1 MGLEDI
7 QVNQTIELMTALE
20 DAGYPTYIV
29 GGAVRDTIMGRP
41 IKDLDI
47 ATKAT
52 PAEVETVVK
61 SLEGFHFITGGE
73 AAVSISNLIS
83 LVNFPNHEKGQPHD
97 IEIATFRKDVGFE
110 RDELGNKDRTKP
122 ILAPAE
128 TLEED
133 LKRRDFTINAIAMD
147 KDFQIIDLL
156 NGKADID
163 AGIVRAVGKPAV
175 RFNEDPVRMLRAL
188 RFSTRYDFQL
198 DSATRQAIIDN
209 IEWMERISP
218 PRMRDEMGK
227 VLMQKGGFQE
237 LYEIGILPLLFPE
250 LRGIKSLEHN
260 PAYHPEGSVYGHYCA
275 IFDRLGDAVNNSPP
289 APTPIYFPR
298 FGNRTAGG
306 GASDI
311 LAWALLFHDIGKK
324 ATAEASTKGDW
335 FSFHAH
341 ESVGATIFYDN
352 YGSKAE
358 HSFLEFSKK
367 ESQAIT
373 WVTLFHLGKFWDSK
387 KFKKVA
393 AMVTDENFDLLC
405 SVAYFDSSMRV
416 KGERFGERM
425 AYLDEIK
432 EKIEAIAEQNP
443 RPQGFGMLVSKSLG
457 IPPGP
462 ELGEKVEEI
471 HQMVLSGK
479 ANSWNDALKL
489 IR

>member
-1 MGLEDI
+1 MIVGLEDI

-52 PAEVETVVK
+52 PAEVEEVMK

-73 AAVSISNLIS
+73 AAVSNLNLIS

-110 RDELGNKDRTKP
+110 RDEFGNKDRTKP

-163 AGIVRAVGKPAV
+163 AGIVRAVGKPAM

-188 RFSTRYDFQL
+188 RFSTRYGFQL

-250 LRGIKSLEHN
+250 LRDIKSLEHN
-260 PAYHPEGSVYGHYCA
+260 PTYHPEGSVYGHYCA

-289 APTPIYFPR
+289 APTPI
-298 FGNRTAGG
+298 
-306 GASDI
+306 
-311 LAWALLFHDIGKK
+311 
-324 ATAEASTKGDW
+324 
-335 FSFHAH
+335 
-341 ESVGATIFYDN
+341 
-352 YGSKAE
+352 
-358 HSFLEFSKK
+358 
-367 ESQAIT
+367 
-373 WVTLFHLGKFWDSK
+373 
-387 KFKKVA
+387 
-393 AMVTDENFDLLC
+393 
-405 SVAYFDSSMRV
+405 
-416 KGERFGERM
+416 
-425 AYLDEIK
+425 
-432 EKIEAIAEQNP
+432 
-443 RPQGFGMLVSKSLG
+443 
-457 IPPGP
+457 
-462 ELGEKVEEI
+462 
-471 HQMVLSGK
+471 
-479 ANSWNDALKL
+479 
-489 IR
+489 

>member
-1 MGLEDI
+1 MGLETI
-7 QVNQTIELMTALE
+7 KVEQTIQLMTALE

-52 PAEVETVVK
+52 PAQVEEVVK
-61 SLEGFHFITGGE
+61 SLEDYQYISGGE
-73 AAVSISNLIS
+73 AAVSIANLIS
-83 LVNFPNHEKGQPHD
+83 LVNFPNHKKGDPHD
-97 IEIATFRKDVGFE
+97 VEIATFRKDVGFE
-110 RDELGNKDRTKP
+110 RDEDGNKDRTKP
-122 ILAPAE
+122 ILAAAE
-128 TLEED
+128 RLEDD

-147 KDFQIIDLL
+147 KDFEIIDFL
-156 NGKADID
+156 NGRADID
-163 AGIVRAVGKPAV
+163 AGIVRAVGKPSL
-175 RFNEDPVRMLRAL
+175 RFSEDPVRMLRAL
-188 RFSTRYDFQL
+188 RFSTRYGFQL

-209 IEWMERISP
+209 IEWVERISP
-218 PRMRDEMGK
+218 PRLRDEMGK

-237 LYEIGILPLLFPE
+237 LYEIGMLPLLFPE
-250 LRGIKSLEHN
+250 LRAIKSLEHN
-260 PAYHPEGSVYGHYCA
+260 PTYHPEGSVYGHYCA

-341 ESVGATIFYDN
+341 ESVGATLFKDN
-352 YGSKAE
+352 YGSKAA
-358 HSFLEFSKK
+358 HSILEFSRK
-367 ESQAIT
+367 ESEAIT

-393 AMVTDENFDLLC
+393 AMVTDPDFDLLC
-405 SVAYFDSSMRV
+405 SVAYFDSSMRI
-416 KGERFGERM
+416 KGEWFDERM
-425 AYLDEIK
+425 EYLREIQ
-432 EKIEAIAEQNP
+432 EKVESRTAESP
-443 RPQGFGMLVSKSLG
+443 MPQGFGMVVSETLE

-462 ELGEKVEEI
+462 ELGAKVEEI
-471 HQMVLSGK
+471 RQIVLSGHAK
-479 ANSWNDALKL
+479 GWNEALKL